1 MPRRRPVRP
10 VPPAC
15 AEHRGRGSEAG
26 PLTRGG
32 RIPQGGDRR
41 LHGLN
46 PLSRRPGTAGRW
58 PRTAAA
64 HRSGSAAAIAAACR
78 LADASEQAVRYP
90 ATARRTSGSSR
101 PRRSQR
107 AATSATLSQCRQ
119 RARSAAVSAGFAPSL
134 MAAVTTVF
142 GMVSLCVSENQSPQA
157 AELGQTPR
165 RVRCPVASAVVVATA
180 RPVTVVAS
188 PGRVSGSIDRGTR

>member
-1 MPRRRPVRP
+1 
-10 VPPAC
+10 
-15 AEHRGRGSEAG
+15 
-26 PLTRGG
+26 
-32 RIPQGGDRR
+32 
-41 LHGLN
+41 
-46 PLSRRPGTAGRW
+46 
-58 PRTAAA
+58 
-64 HRSGSAAAIAAACR
+64 
-78 LADASEQAVRYP
+78 
-90 ATARRTSGSSR
+90 
-101 PRRSQR
+101 
-107 AATSATLSQCRQ
+107 
-119 RARSAAVSAGFAPSL
+119 